1 MILPVVRPEH
11 PANLAIFRVAVL
23 SVILLSPEVPEA
35 VSHAVLSPAL
45 RVVPEGLGWAA
56 QIVPISP
63 ALARSAEAVLW
74 VSALSGLLGLFCRTS
89 LLLVTLSGLYLF
101 ALAQLEGSVT
111 HDMHLLWFTALLA
124 ASPSGDALAIDA
136 WIARRRTGRPVLP
149 SVAYA
154 VPLWAARALLGV
166 IYFFPGF
173 WKLKSAGLDWIWSDN
188 LRNHMYWKWYQ
199 MGFLPPL
206 RVDHF
211 PSLCRFGALL
221 VVAFE
226 LSFLPLILFRRGR
239 SIALLGGLVFHLLSE
254 VFLRIRFMSL
264 WACYVVLIDWGAVWE
279 AVRGSPAREGE
290 RERERERETATAPP
304 LRRARDSAFCAA
316 LGFALLTGAVVQG
329 ARNAMQAWPF
339 ACYPTF
345 QWTVSAEIPDLLVE
359 AWWDDGRVAVL
370 PDGRAEGGVR
380 SQQRWGMA
388 WALAG
393 LYGRAPEEGQLR
405 AYLELI
411 SSEPDVRAAMAGARG
426 VRFYRASYSVVPEDR
441 GKPPRSRRLLFEIA
455 LL

>member
-1 MILPVVRPEH
+1 MSRLPVTPEH
-11 PANLAIFRVAVL
+11 PASLAIFRVAVL
-23 SVILLSPEVPEA
+23 SVILLSPEVDQA
-35 VSHAVLSPAL
+35 AGYSALSPAL

-56 QIVPISP
+56 QLIPITP
-63 ALARSAEAVLW
+63 AIARSAEAVLW
-74 VSALSGLLGLFCRTS
+74 VSAISGLLGLFCRAS

-101 ALAQLEGSVT
+101 ALSQIGGVVT
-111 HDMHLLWFTALLA
+111 HDMHLFWFTALLA

-136 WIARRRTGRPVLP
+136 WFARRRSRRPALP

-173 WKLKSAGLDWIWSDN
+173 WKLKSSGLDWIWSDN
-188 LRNHMYWKWYQ
+188 LRNQMYWKWYQ
-199 MGFLPPL
+199 MGFLPAL

-211 PSLCRFGALL
+211 PSLCRFGALW

-226 LSFLPLILFRRGR
+226 LSFLPLLLWRRGR
-239 SIALLGGLVFHLLSE
+239 WIALLGGLLFHLLSE
-254 VFLRIRFMSL
+254 VFLRIRFVSL
-264 WACYVVLIDWGAVWE
+264 WACYVVLIDWGAVQE
-279 AVRGSPAREGE
+279 ALKRSRPFEPATG
-290 RERERERETATAPP
+290 TATP
-304 LRRARDSAFCAA
+304 LRRAGDAAFCAA

-329 ARNAMQAWPF
+329 ARGAMQAWPF

-345 QWTVSAEIPDLLVE
+345 QWTVGDEIPDLLVE
-359 AWWDDGRVAVL
+359 ASWDDGHVVVL

-393 LYGRAPEEGQLR
+393 LYGRAPAEAQLR
-405 AYLELI
+405 AYLDLI
-411 SSEPDVRAAMAGARG
+411 SAEPPVRAAMAGART
-426 VRFYRASYSVVPEDR
+426 VRFFRAFSSVVPEDR
-441 GKPPRSRRLLFEIA
+441 GKPPRRRTLLLEIPHQ
-455 LL
+455 